1 MEVVKNEIIMN
12 ILKSSLVAVSI
23 VALSVSAGAQDFT
36 FEWKK
41 TEMLGNRTG
50 VEFANA
56 DNVKDAMGEVRGSK
70 YMAPNG
76 KVYKKGV
83 TRKVAKIMIDAQPVM
98 SDVKQVVA
106 YSPEMMVKRPPESA
120 LSDWFVDILISQC
133 SELTGKKVD
142 VGFANFGGIR
152 VDMPKGD
159 VLMDDIMSMFP
170 FRNKLC
176 YLELRGS
183 DLRVI
188 LEQMARQRWQV
199 VGGVRCVSNRAG
211 ELLSA
216 KIGGE
221 PLDDNKIYGV
231 TTIDFLLNGGDGYY
245 IEKNAVNKIIL
256 DKYVIDVVLP
266 YVKSLT
272 AAGKPLDYHTD
283 GRVQIVD

>member
-1 MEVVKNEIIMN
+1 MVKNEIIMN
-12 ILKSSLVAVSI
+12 VLKGSLVAVSL
-23 VALSVSAGAQDFT
+23 VAFSVYAGAQDFS

-41 TEMLGNRTG
+41 TEMLGSRTG
-50 VEFANA
+50 VKFANA
-56 DNVKDAMGEVRGSK
+56 DNVKESMGEVRGSK
-70 YMAPNG
+70 YFAPNG

-83 TRKVAKIMIDAQPVM
+83 TRKVAKIMLDAQPEM
-98 SDVKQVVA
+98 ADVKQVIA
-106 YSPEMMVKRPPESA
+106 YSPEMMIKRPPESA
-120 LSDWFVDILISQC
+120 LSNWFVDILISQC

-152 VDMPKGD
+152 VDMPKGN
-159 VLMDDIMSMFP
+159 VLMDDILSMFP
-170 FRNKLC
+170 FRNRLC

-216 KIGGE
+216 EIGGE

-231 TTIDFLLNGGDGYY
+231 TTIDFLLNGGDGYC
-245 IEKNAVNKIIL
+245 IGKNAVTTEIL

-266 YVKSLT
+266 YVESLT
-272 AAGKPLDYHTD
+272 AAGKPIEYHTD
-283 GRVQIVD
+283 GRVKIVD

>member
-1 MEVVKNEIIMN
+1 MVKNEIIMN
-12 ILKSSLVAVSI
+12 VLKSSLVAVSL
-23 VALSVSAGAQDFT
+23 AAVSICAGAQDYS

-41 TEMLGNRTG
+41 TEMLGKRTG
-50 VEFANA
+50 VKFANA
-56 DNVKDAMGEVRGSK
+56 DNVKEAMGEVHGSK
-70 YMAPNG
+70 YTAPNG

-83 TRKVAKIMIDAQPVM
+83 TRKVAKIMIDAQPAM
-98 SDVKQVVA
+98 ADVKKVVA
-106 YSPEMMVKRPPESA
+106 YSPEMMEKRPPESA
-120 LSDWFVDILISQC
+120 LSNWFVDILISQC

-159 VLMDDIMSMFP
+159 VLLDDILSMFP

-176 YLELRGS
+176 YLELKGS

-216 KIGGE
+216 EIGGE

-231 TTIDFLLNGGDGYY
+231 TTIDFLLNGGDGYS
-245 IEKNAVNKIIL
+245 IGKNAIKEVIL
-256 DKYVIDVVLP
+256 DKYIIDVVLP
-266 YVKSLT
+266 YVEAQT
-272 AAGKPLDYHTD
+272 AAGKPIEYHTD
-283 GRVQIVD
+283 GRVKIVD